1 VLFSGLLNS
10 AKVLVEIDSSFGT
23 AKTTNVL
30 GWLAN
35 FLKLPSSGQKWGE
48 FMR

>member
-30 GWLAN
+30 GW
-35 FLKLPSSGQKWGE
+35 FLLEGYGKFFEASQWSEVG
-48 FMR
+48 